1 MKASKSV
8 SIITESADDVTASRH
23 SPIVFGSKG
32 GIRMIIKR
40 LRQQRYWSQEQL
52 AESSGLSLRT
62 IQRVE
67 SSNKLSF
74 ESLRGLAAVFE
85 IEVATLE
92 RELVMDKSSGEWKRR
107 PLWVRAIFFGSG
119 KIRMDRHEFQKV
131 EVFAAIAGVV
141 FIAAG
146 VCGYLGYFLAEQTAV
161 PLLFFGSL
169 LFLCAYLMSI
179 AARVGDSHSV
189 WPWLES
195 STEAD

>member
-8 SIITESADDVTASRH
+8 SIITESADGVTASRR

-52 AESSGLSLRT
+52 AEFSGLSLRT
-62 IQRVE
+62 IQRIE

-146 VCGYLGYFLAEQTAV
+146 VCGYLGYFLAEQTAA

-179 AARVGDSHSV
+179 AARIGDRHSV
-189 WPWLES
+189 WSWLES
-195 STEAD
+195 STETD

>member
-1 MKASKSV
+1 
-8 SIITESADDVTASRH
+8 
-23 SPIVFGSKG
+23 
-32 GIRMIIKR
+32 MIIKR

-52 AESSGLSLRT
+52 AEFSGLSLRT
-62 IQRVE
+62 IQRIE

-107 PLWVRAIFFGSG
+107 PLWVRTIFFGSG
-119 KIRMDRHEFQKV
+119 RIRMDRHEFQKV

-146 VCGYLGYFLAEQTAV
+146 VCGYLGYFLAEQTAA

-179 AARVGDSHSV
+179 AARTGDRHSV

-195 STEAD
+195 STETD